1 MKNAPPVNSDK
12 NEKNDHAGIPDRLT
26 EETIEE
32 VEILKKRIG
41 FVHPATTSISLG
53 EPSATVVE
61 YRSKVT

>member
-1 MKNAPPVNSDK
+1 MKNVLNVNIEK
-12 NEKNDHAGIPDRLT
+12 NEQVGILGRST

-61 YRSKVT
+61 SRSKGM